1 MLALSPVRHPAARSA
16 ASDEDET
23 VQVRR
28 PRPDPRVVASLA
40 IVVALTAI
48 ALEIVYAV
56 GTFAMATVEQIPVP

>member
-1 MLALSPVRHPAARSA
+1 MLALPPVRHLAARCT

-23 VQVRR
+23 MQVRR

-40 IVVALTAI
+40 IIAALIAI

>member
-1 MLALSPVRHPAARSA
+1 MQ
-16 ASDEDET
+16 E
-23 VQVRR
+23 RR